1 MCCCKSPK
9 CSILIEI
16 TTSGANISWPENNR
30 LRDSVVQGIQM
41 PVVGTG
47 ITLLSPTGKTLAA
60 DTVTQSSYLKLVN
73 QNGTTLATIPL
84 THLQTNYNAP
94 PPVKVN
100 WTNVDPTQTVVQIG
114 TGATG
119 YNATH
124 AMLFTVWLDCD
135 NCGVPE

>member
-1 MCCCKSPK
+1 MGCCKSRK

-30 LRDSVVQGIQM
+30 LRDSTVQAIQM
-41 PVVGTG
+41 PVVAGA
-47 ITLLSPTGKTLAA
+47 TLLSPTGKTLAA

-94 PPVKVN
+94 PAIDVN

-119 YNATH
+119 YNAAH

-135 NCGVPE
+135 NCGVPD